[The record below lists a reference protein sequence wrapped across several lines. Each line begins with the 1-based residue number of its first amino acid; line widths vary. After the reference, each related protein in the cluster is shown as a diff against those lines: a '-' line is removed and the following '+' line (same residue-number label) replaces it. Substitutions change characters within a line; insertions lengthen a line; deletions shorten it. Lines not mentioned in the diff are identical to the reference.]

1 MTKHILPSVLF
12 SSMKPLTDKQDNVYK
27 FIVNSMKERGM
38 PPTIRE
44 IGDEFG
50 ITAKGAYDH
59 LKAIEKKGFI
69 KTTKNQSRAIEL
81 TRNDALEAIP
91 EQAMTIPVI
100 GRVAAGLPILAQE
113 NVEDYI
119 PIPDRM
125 AKKPG
130 TFALKVIGDS
140 MIDAGIN
147 DGDLA
152 IIQKKETAR
161 NGEIV
166 VAMVDDEATLK
177 VFYKESD
184 HIRLEP
190 RNSRYKPFKTKKA
203 VVIGKLVGI
212 LRYY

>member
-1 MTKHILPSVLF
+1 
-12 SSMKPLTDKQDNVYK
+12 MKELTDKQELVYK
-27 FIVNSMKERGM
+27 FITNSMKERGM

-44 IGDEFG
+44 IGDEFQ

-69 KTTKNQSRAIEL
+69 KTHKNQSRAIEL
-81 TRNDALEAIP
+81 TRNDALDSLP
-91 EQAMTIPVI
+91 SQAMTIPVL
-100 GRVAAGLPILAQE
+100 GRVAAGMPILAEE
-113 NVEDYI
+113 NVESYI
-119 PIPDRM
+119 PVPDRL

-130 TFALKVIGDS
+130 TFALKVVGDS

-152 IIQKKETAR
+152 IIQKKDTAR

-166 VAMVDDEATLK
+166 VALLEDEATLK
-177 VFYKESD
+177 VFYKEAD

-190 RNSRYKPFKTKKA
+190 RNPKLKPIKTKKA
-203 VVIGKLVGI
+203 IVMGKLIGI
-212 LRYY
+212 LRFY